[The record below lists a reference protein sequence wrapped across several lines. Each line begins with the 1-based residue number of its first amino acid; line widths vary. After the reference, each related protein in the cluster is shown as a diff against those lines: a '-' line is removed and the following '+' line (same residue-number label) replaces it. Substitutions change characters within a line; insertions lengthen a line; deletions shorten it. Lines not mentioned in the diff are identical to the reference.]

1 MCERKQSMKMKIH
14 LPRRTYVEEMR
25 RTAWQTEPG
34 SKHVAANFKYDDRT
48 GHIPNYGKLL
58 FKQGEG

>member
-1 MCERKQSMKMKIH
+1 
-14 LPRRTYVEEMR
+14 MR

-34 SKHVAANFKYDDRT
+34 SKHVAANFKYENDDRT